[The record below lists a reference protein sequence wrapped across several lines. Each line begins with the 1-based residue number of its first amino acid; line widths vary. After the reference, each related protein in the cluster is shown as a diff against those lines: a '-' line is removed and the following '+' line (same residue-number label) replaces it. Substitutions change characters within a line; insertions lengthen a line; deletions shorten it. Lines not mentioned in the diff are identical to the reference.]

1 MSEAIKTVSNCKSCC
16 VAQAA
21 KSDGAAA
28 PAPASGETKAMTPK
42 EKKAAGS
49 SEMTPKERNATW
61 GRLKTAVLS
70 APDTE
75 AGNAA
80 RQQYELLTGPDS
92 KGITGRRIRMNKLRD
107 AWLEGVNAKEVLHIL
122 NHIFFSSSCLGNLAG
137 PL

>member
-21 KSDGAAA
+21 KSDGADKTAA
-28 PAPASGETKAMTPK
+28 PAAGPTPAASSGETPEMTAK
-42 EKKAAGS
+42 EK
-49 SEMTPKERNATW
+49 NATW
-61 GRLKTAVLS
+61 GRLKTAVLA

-122 NHIFFSSSCLGNLAG
+122 NHIFFSCSCFGNLVG

>member
-16 VAQAA
+16 VAQAS
-21 KSDGAAA
+21 KSDGADKTAA
-28 PAPASGETKAMTPK
+28 PAAGPTPAASSGETPGMTPK
-42 EKKAAGS
+42 KK
-49 SEMTPKERNATW
+49 NATW
-61 GRLKTAVLS
+61 GRLKTAVLA
-70 APDTE
+70 APNTE
-75 AGNAA
+75 AGNSA

-122 NHIFFSSSCLGNLAG
+122 NHIFFSCSCFGNLVG